1 MSTTNTDR
9 KARFEQHLV
18 EILNFGAVNLAM
30 GIGYRSGAFEAMDAI
45 GRAAPIAEIAD
56 KSGLDGRYL
65 KEWLGVMV
73 SGGVIDLIDDAD
85 NGEQYLLPPE
95 HADLI
100 TRRAGSANLGVY
112 TQETPLLT
120 ACAWEDV
127 LAGMQTGEGVPYAR
141 YPRFQAFMGE
151 LADAKHREVLVDVFL
166 PSVDDGDIVSA
177 MADGIHVC
185 DVGCGEGMAIN
196 LMAGVFPKSRFVG
209 LDISAE
215 AIGAAR
221 REVEAA
227 GLANVEFLSVDVT
240 DPATAGKFSE
250 GFDYITAF
258 DAIHDQTRPA
268 DALKQIYSM
277 LTPGGA
283 FSMVDIA
290 ANTRLVDNLDH
301 PMAPFLYTVSLMHCM
316 PVGLVSGGA
325 GLGMMWGREKAVEM
339 LQAAG
344 FQSIAVNEI
353 PQDPFNLHFYS
364 KKINRPGVPGTGR

>member
-1 MSTTNTDR
+1 MSTINTDR
-9 KARFEQHLV
+9 KARFERHLV

-30 GIGYRSGAFEAMDAI
+30 GIGYRSGAFETMDAI
-45 GRAAPIAEIAD
+45 SRPATIAEIAD

-73 SGGVIDLIDDAD
+73 SGGVIDLIDDGAD
-85 NGEQYLLPPE
+85 GERYVLPAE

-127 LAGMQTGEGVPYAR
+127 LTGMHTGEGVPYDR

-166 PSVDDGDIVSA
+166 PSVADGDIVSS
-177 MADGIHVC
+177 MTEGIHVC
-185 DVGCGEGMAIN
+185 DMGCGEGMAIN
-196 LMAGVFPKSRFVG
+196 IMARAFPKSRFVG
-209 LDISAE
+209 MDISAE
-215 AIGAAR
+215 AIGVARQEAA
-221 REVEAA
+221 AA
-227 GLANVEFLSVDVT
+227 GLANVEFLSMDVA
-240 DPATAGKFSE
+240 DPAAVGKFTG

-268 DALKQIYSM
+268 DALKNIYSM

-290 ANTRLVDNLDH
+290 ASTRLADNLDH

-339 LQAAG
+339 LEATG
-344 FQSIAVNEI
+344 FQSIEVNEI
-353 PQDPFNLHFYS
+353 PQDSFNLHYYS
-364 KKINRPGVPGTGR
+364 KKSAGR

>member
-1 MSTTNTDR
+1 MSATSIDR
-9 KARFEQHLV
+9 KARFEKHLV

-45 GRAAPIAEIAD
+45 GRPATIAEITD

-73 SGGVIDLIDDAD
+73 SGGVINLIDDVED
-85 NGEQYLLPPE
+85 GERYLLPAE

-127 LAGMQTGEGVPYAR
+127 LTGMQTGTGVPYGR

-166 PSVDDGDIVSA
+166 PSVADGDIVSS
-177 MADGIHVC
+177 MTVGIHVC
-185 DVGCGEGMAIN
+185 DIGCGEGMAIN
-196 LMAGVFPKSRFVG
+196 LMARAFPRSRFVG
-209 LDISAE
+209 LDLSLE
-215 AIGAAR
+215 AIGVAR
-221 REVEAA
+221 QEAKAA
-227 GLANVEFLSVDVT
+227 GLTNVEFLSMDVT
-240 DPATAGKFSE
+240 DPAATGKFTG

-268 DALKQIYSM
+268 EALEMIHSM
-277 LTPGGA
+277 LSPDGA

-290 ANTRLVDNLDH
+290 ANTRLADNLDH

-325 GLGMMWGREKAVEM
+325 GLGMMWGQEKAVEM
-339 LQAAG
+339 LEAAG
-344 FQSIAVNEI
+344 FHSIAVNEI

-364 KKINRPGVPGTGR
+364 KK